1 MSLLCN
7 GFDIMIIVMR
17 ENMPYI
23 IGDKEKV
30 IKQRIREY
38 FASYHKIYNEKE
50 FIYKNI
56 IA

>member
-1 MSLLCN
+1 MSLLCD

-17 ENMPYI
+17 ENMPYN